1 MALINCSE
9 CEKQVSDKA
18 AACPNCGNPIATVQP
33 KMTRPIDDFKPVENK
48 LRCPKCNSTNLTAN
62 KKGYS
67 AGKAVAGVVL
77 TGGVGLLAG
86 AIGSGKV
93 DITCLSC
100 GYKYRAG
107 EYQKEKNKLDNE
119 KSFIARQE
127 RGEESFIGLIFLMFI
142 LSIIG
147 CIISYN
153 LFSNDWNF
161 FGTLFTIATLICIVI
176 TIFSIYCEVSREPS
190 RERATIKTRIE
201 DNTIDREEYVSN
213 EEYAKSS
220 IDNQIREYIKNGKIE
235 KAINFYSK
243 LANVSFAEANDYV
256 NKIAAE

>member
-62 KKGYS
+62 RKGYS
-67 AGKAVAGVVL
+67 AGKAAVGVVL

-100 GYKYRAG
+100 GYKHRAG
-107 EYQKEKNKLDNE
+107 EYQKEKNKIETQKQISNTEFDPVVAGVVIPPIAGFFLGFMIGILGDGHWWYIFTMTGIGIGVSILVLIISHFAE
-119 KSFIARQE
+119 KSKINSNSAKEAIDSQIKAYLDK
-127 RGEESFIGLIFLMFI
+127 GE
-142 LSIIG
+142 
-147 CIISYN
+147 
-153 LFSNDWNF
+153 FSQ
-161 FGTLFTIATLICIVI
+161 AV
-176 TIFSIYCEVSREPS
+176 
-190 RERATIKTRIE
+190 
-201 DNTIDREEYVSN
+201 
-213 EEYAKSS
+213 
-220 IDNQIREYIKNGKIE
+220 
-235 KAINFYSK
+235 NFYK
-243 LANVSFAEANDYV
+243 KIPGVTEIEAKDYV